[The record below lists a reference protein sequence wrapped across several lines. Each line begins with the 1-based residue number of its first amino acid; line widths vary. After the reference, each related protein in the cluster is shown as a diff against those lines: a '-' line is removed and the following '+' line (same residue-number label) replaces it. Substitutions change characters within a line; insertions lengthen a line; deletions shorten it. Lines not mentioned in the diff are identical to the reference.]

1 MEWEPTIGLE
11 IHAELKTKSKMFCS
25 CKNDPEEKIP
35 NTNICPIC
43 LAHPGTL
50 PVANKKA
57 IYYVVRVGLA
67 LQSHIPEYSK
77 FDRKNYFYPDLPK
90 GYQISQYDQPI
101 CQGGKLALYLGDDKQ
116 EIKKEIQITRVHL
129 EEDVG
134 KIIHVVSNGKPTATL
149 IDYNRAGIPLMEL
162 VTEPV
167 IRNGKEARLFAKG
180 LQLLLRTLGVS
191 NANMEKGEMR
201 CEVNISLHPKGSNKL
216 GTKVEIKNLNSFRA
230 VEQAI
235 NYEIQRQSEALNKE
249 EKIIQETRG
258 WDSTRGITYSQRKK
272 ENAKDYRY
280 LPEPDLP
287 PLHLYSQKEQGG
299 LFNLEEIRKELPELP
314 WTLKNQ
320 IIDRYKLTP
329 VQANFF
335 LFNPKF
341 LEFFKQIINK
351 KGEEISSQF
360 VSLAYNYLASDVKGF
375 LEKNNTASEDIPLKT
390 QDFISLIQLL
400 EKEEIS
406 SRAGKDVLLEM
417 IKTGKNPQKIID
429 QKGLKKISNTNDL
442 LPIIKEIIAQN
453 DKAVADYKKGKENAL
468 KFLVGQG
475 MARTRG
481 AADPLILEKLFK
493 ENL

>member
-25 CKNDPEEKIP
+25 CVNDPEEKTP
-35 NTNICPIC
+35 NKNICPIC

-50 PVANKKA
+50 PVANKQA
-57 IYYVVRVGLA
+57 IYFVVKVGLA
-67 LQSHIPEYSK
+67 LQSLIPEYSK

-101 CQGGKLALYLGDDKQ
+101 CQGGKLTLYLGENEQ
-116 EIKKEIQITRVHL
+116 EIKREIQITRVHL

-134 KIIHVVSNGKPTATL
+134 KIIHVSSNGKPTATL

-167 IRNGKEARLFAKG
+167 IRDGKEARLFAKG
-180 LQLLLRTLGVS
+180 LQLLLRTLDVS

-201 CEVNISLHPKGSNKL
+201 CEVNISLHQKGTKQL

-235 NYEIQRQSEALNKE
+235 NYEIKRQAEILEKG

-258 WDSTRGITYSQRKK
+258 WDSSRGMTYSQRLK
-272 ENAKDYRY
+272 EEAQDYRY

-287 PLHLYSQKEQGG
+287 PLHLYSQKQEGG
-299 LFNLEEIRKELPELP
+299 LFDLEQIRKELPEFP
-314 WTLKNQ
+314 WTAKNKTMEQ
-320 IIDRYKLTP
+320 YQLTP

-335 LFNPKF
+335 LFQPLF
-341 LEFFKQIINK
+341 FTFFKEVIKSKNDELTPQF
-351 KGEEISSQF
+351 ISL
-360 VSLAYNYLASDVKGF
+360 VYNYLSTDLRG
-375 LEKNNTASEDIPLKT
+375 I
-390 QDFISLIQLL
+390 L
-400 EKEEIS
+400 EKENLSLQEISLKPNDFKDLITLLIKGTIS
-406 SRAGKDVLLEM
+406 SRAGKDVLAEM
-417 IKTGKNPQKIID
+417 IKSNQSPEEIIN
-429 QKGLKKISNTNDL
+429 QKGLKKISNSNEL
-442 LPIIKEIIAQN
+442 SPIIKDIISQN
-453 DKAVADYKKGKENAL
+453 AKAVADYKKGKENAL
-468 KFLVGQG
+468 KFLVGQA
-475 MARTRG
+475 MAKTRG
-481 AADPLILEKLFK
+481 AADPQILEKLFK